1 MLKLVIVVFLSVNL
15 FSKDF
20 LELYR
25 TQGINAVEKELEKSL
40 RDVNSWKKYLENKN
54 VDYGF
59 YETKAYV
66 IVAQKNNKEMS
77 VFAKNGDD
85 FKKISKDNMIIG
97 EKAGDKYLE
106 GDKKTPEGSYDLV
119 QKRTGLDQFYGPLA
133 LVTSYPNNFDQS
145 LNKKGH
151 GIWIH
156 GMPLNGDR
164 ENYTQG
170 CLALNNEKLKEL
182 EKNIDYKKTVLITSG
197 DEFKKAKK
205 EDIALF
211 IFENPVMYSLDENMV
226 IKKIVAKQAVRYE
239 TRDEMYYGDI
249 TLNNNNIAKNFK
261 SENIKA
267 DFIVKK
273 GAIYNLKN
281 NVKYKRDDFI
291 KIDTKEMIYDD
302 LNKIAKN
309 SSPFKAEYYAH
320 KYNGE
325 NLYLESEKNIIN
337 SKNTHF
343 EIDIEKRKGKNDKK

>member
-59 YETKAYV
+59 YETKEYV

-205 EDIALF
+205 DDIALILSSIYKWKDAWKTSNINEYLSF
-211 IFENPVMYSLDENMV
+211 YSKDFKRADRSDFNAFANQKKQIFAKNENKIINLYNMDISPYPNSLG
-226 IKKIVAKQAVRYE
+226 KKIYRAVM
-239 TRDEMYYGDI
+239 DE
-249 TLNNNNIAKNFK
+249 
-261 SENIKA
+261 
-267 DFIVKK
+267 
-273 GAIYNLKN
+273 
-281 NVKYKRDDFI
+281 
-291 KIDTKEMIYDD
+291 
-302 LNKIAKN
+302 
-309 SSPFKAEYYAH
+309 EYYSPSV
-320 KYNGE
+320 KFVGKKE
-325 NLYLESEKNIIN
+325 L
-337 SKNTHF
+337 F
-343 EIDIEKRKGKNDKK
+343 IEVANNKVQILTED

>member
-59 YETKAYV
+59 YETKEYV

-205 EDIALF
+205 EDIALILSSIYKWKDAWKTSNINEYLSF
-211 IFENPVMYSLDENMV
+211 YSKEFKRADRSDFNTFANQKKQIFSKNENKIINLYNMDISPYPNSLG
-226 IKKIVAKQAVRYE
+226 KKIYRAVM
-239 TRDEMYYGDI
+239 DE
-249 TLNNNNIAKNFK
+249 
-261 SENIKA
+261 
-267 DFIVKK
+267 
-273 GAIYNLKN
+273 
-281 NVKYKRDDFI
+281 
-291 KIDTKEMIYDD
+291 
-302 LNKIAKN
+302 
-309 SSPFKAEYYAH
+309 EYYSPSV
-320 KYNGE
+320 KFVGKKE
-325 NLYLESEKNIIN
+325 LFLEVANNKVQILTE
-337 SKNTHF
+337 
-343 EIDIEKRKGKNDKK
+343 D